1 MAKMQRACLLALA
14 FCLISVPFCRAD
26 EEADLETGEFQKL
39 VAALVA
45 EEGNPPFVATALLD
59 GAKQVPPLNTSASA
73 GFAIA
78 IGSNSSA
85 WVLMVEDVDK
95 MIMAHIH
102 WGNSTTNGPPI
113 VLLGPNGPD
122 ADLATLT
129 LPTYSPPLSGK
140 IIMANTFTAADI
152 VVPDTTLTLEGL
164 KEAIADGNIYVNVH
178 TVKYPPG
185 EIRGQVELLDQ

>member
-1 MAKMQRACLLALA
+1 MSA
-14 FCLISVPFCRAD
+14 PFCRAD
-26 EEADLETGEFQKL
+26 DEADLETGDFGKL
-39 VAALVA
+39 VQAIIA
-45 EEGNPPFVATALLD
+45 EEGVPPFLATAVLD
-59 GAKQVPPLNTSASA
+59 GGKQVPPLNTSATA
-73 GFAIA
+73 VFAIA
-78 IGSNSSA
+78 VGANSSA
-85 WVLMVEDVDK
+85 WALQVEDVNK

-129 LPTYSPPLSGK
+129 LPTYDPPLSGK
-140 IIMANTFTAADI
+140 IILSSTFTAADI

-164 KEAIADGNIYVNVH
+164 KEAIVAGNIYVNVH